1 VALFG
6 PTDPAVWAP
15 VGSRVRVVAG
25 RPGGGPWADADQVEA
40 ALRALLAFSGAEAA
54 TETTPAAVGQAWP

>member
-1 VALFG
+1 
-6 PTDPAVWAP
+6 
-15 VGSRVRVVAG
+15 VVAG

-54 TETTPAAVGQAWP
+54 TETTRAAVGQAWP